1 MYLICVF
8 ICIYQIYQ
16 LFAEE
21 SEVLDHNHMMFEHFC
36 LNVHVNL
43 FFVEIQLSNPFHQSR
58 LIFYIILAVPVQYNL
73 MLALMKQ

>member
-36 LNVHVNL
+36 LIVHVNL

-58 LIFYIILAVPVQYNL
+58 
-73 MLALMKQ
+73 